1 MKTKLAFLLVLACM
15 TTFAPVTARFAATQS
30 APSPE
35 KQKIEALIKR
45 VGELKDASF
54 VRNGST
60 YGLTTAVRFL
70 RGKWEANDAKVRT
83 ARDFIDTV
91 ASVSGTSG
99 KPYLIRF
106 QDGREINSR
115 DFLIGELNK
124 LELN

>member
-1 MKTKLAFLLVLACM
+1 MKRTLVFLFLFACT
-15 TTFAPVTARFAATQS
+15 TTFMPMFPRFAS
-30 APSPE
+30 AQTSPVPE

-45 VGELKDASF
+45 VGELKDARF

-60 YGLTTAVRFL
+60 YGPTTAVFFR
-70 RGKWEANDAKVRT
+70 RAKWEANNAEIRT
-83 ARDFIDTV
+83 AWEFIDKI
-91 ASVSGTSG
+91 ASASGTSG

-115 DFLIGELNK
+115 DFLIAELNK

>member
-1 MKTKLAFLLVLACM
+1 MKRRLAFFLFFTCM
-15 TTFAPVTARFAATQS
+15 TTFAPILPRFASAQS
-30 APSPE
+30 APAPE
-35 KQKIEALIKR
+35 KQKIEALIER
-45 VGELKDASF
+45 VGELKDAKF

-106 QDGREINSR
+106 QDGREIKSR
-115 DFLIGELNK
+115 DFLIAELTK
-124 LELN
+124 LEAN